1 MKERFGLTN
10 ASATRILATTL
21 GILVGLAGIEHGFF
35 EFLQGNVR
43 PDGYM
48 IDAIGP
54 AQRFWEYGVETALTI
69 IPSFQISGILAMI
82 FGLLVVI
89 WSVVFVQRKFGALV
103 LLFLSIV
110 VFLVGGGFAP
120 IFLTILAFVTAT
132 RIGKTSNLWKSRL
145 PASIRKFF
153 ARLWP
158 WSLIVSV
165 ISFVLAVEIAIFGYP
180 LLWVLEADTT
190 FSIQFTLGLVSL
202 MLAIL
207 AVPAAFAYD
216 AVQDTVPEAVSDAV
230 QGTQRQ
236 VEATY

>member
-1 MKERFGLTN
+1 MMKRFGLTN
-10 ASATRILATTL
+10 ASATRILTTTL
-21 GILVGLAGIEHGFF
+21 GVLVGLAGINHGVF

-69 IPSFQISGILAMI
+69 IPNFQISGILAMI

-89 WSVVFVQRKFGALV
+89 WAVVFVQRKFGAVV
-103 LLFLSIV
+103 LLFLSV
-110 VFLVGGGFAP
+110 VLFLVGGGFAP

-132 RIGKTSNLWKSRL
+132 RIDKTSNLWSSSL
-145 PASIRKFF
+145 PASIRRFF

-165 ISFVLAVEIAIFGYP
+165 VSFVIAVEIAIFGYP
-180 LLWVLEADTT
+180 ILWVLDAETT
-190 FSIQFTLGLVSL
+190 FSIQMTLGFVMLV
-202 MLAIL
+202 LAIL
-207 AVPAAFAYD
+207 AVPAALAYD
-216 AVQDTVPEAVSDAV
+216 AAQDDVQV
-230 QGTQRQ
+230 TQRQ